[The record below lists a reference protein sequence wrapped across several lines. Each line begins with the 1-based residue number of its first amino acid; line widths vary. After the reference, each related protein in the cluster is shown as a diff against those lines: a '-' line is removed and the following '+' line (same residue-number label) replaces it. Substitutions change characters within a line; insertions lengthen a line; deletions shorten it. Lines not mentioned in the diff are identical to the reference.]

1 MNQSGLPDQLVC
13 TERKKLSYLYKIRG
27 NQDLAVNPLMKLKIA
42 KMFHFC
48 HFNANFAKKILE
60 AIVLHAM

>member
-1 MNQSGLPDQLVC
+1 MNQSGL
-13 TERKKLSYLYKIRG
+13 KKFSYLYEIRG
-27 NQDLAVNPLMKLKIA
+27 NQDVAVNPLMKLKIA